1 MGLSS
6 SQARFFQCND
16 AINKATYNLLSL
28 TMDKTALANDMDKV
42 AREHNFAM
50 NQKMLKWSTNS
61 GITYQDLSYQNLM
74 QPGVINGQMGG
85 KTYLITDLNGK
96 IVVDSKYSKYAKMIS
111 PNGNT
116 GGDYQSNRTAI
127 LEDLT
132 GISASKIEGAGS
144 LDSEAQKNKKI
155 LDDIITQKPKAQNF
169 RNDNLCCLLEK
180 LGDNTGIDAKI
191 KGADDWADAYQH
203 GGTIN
208 LGSGQ
213 AAKNSLNSIVDHLSN
228 TLSKY
233 LLPESALND
242 PDATSDFIKA
252 CEDFKPLAQKVID
265 DGNENPYLTKD
276 GDNYVL
282 NITNFVDS
290 LMFNYDGASF
300 DENDNAVC
308 PWYDVDSTDFI
319 NYKNSYSAWE
329 TEYNT
334 AKTNYENSLSDSA
347 SVLTADE
354 ELKIEFYDN
363 LFNAIVDKGWS
374 FNENINDPN
383 YLNNMLQN
391 NMFTITTVDRRD
403 VSMDFSED
411 YYEKSIYSTDIATNM
426 TNIVQVRD
434 QEAMLEENSRYE
446 EKKRIINKKETAID
460 LKIKEEEMKIQS
472 WNVIKESLAKT
483 IESNKDRLNVF
494 G

>member
-1 MGLSS
+1 MYIDDEILTFVKNGVEQIKNVSVAIIGCLDATIDVNAMG
-6 SQARFFQCND
+6 AN
-16 AINKATYNLLSL
+16 NKQNNGITNYELVNQERKLL
-28 TMDKTALANDMDKV
+28 TMTHYKKHKLTKRTDGRWQIK
-42 AREHNFAM
+42 
-50 NQKMLKWSTNS
+50 
-61 GITYQDLSYQNLM
+61 IT
-74 QPGVINGQMGG
+74 
-85 KTYLITDLNGK
+85 
-96 IVVDSKYSKYAKMIS
+96 
-111 PNGNT
+111 
-116 GGDYQSNRTAI
+116 
-127 LEDLT
+127 
-132 GISASKIEGAGS
+132 
-144 LDSEAQKNKKI
+144 KNKKSYYAYGK
-155 LDDIITQKPKAQNF
+155 TQRECCNNF
-169 RNDNLCCLLEK
+169 DALLK
-180 LGDNTGIDAKI
+180 QLNTKQKSKKI
-191 KGADDWADAYQH
+191 KLFDWIEYY
-203 GGTIN
+203 
-208 LGSGQ
+208 
-213 AAKNSLNSIVDHLSN
+213 LNN
-228 TLSKY
+228 Y
-233 LLPESALND
+233 A
-242 PDATSDFIKA
+242 IKL
-252 CEDFKPLAQKVID
+252 KSYR
-265 DGNENPYLTKD
+265 N
-276 GDNYVL
+276 VL